1 MRPSPWNPS
10 ANLHRLMI
18 PFGKPLLG
26 AEERSAVAEVLDGTT
41 LTHGPRV
48 KEFETSFA
56 DFTGAPH
63 AIATATCMAS
73 LHLAYLFLEVGE
85 GDEVLVPAQTH
96 VAMAHAVQAC
106 GAKPVF
112 VDADPRTGNVD
123 LDQLESLVTPRTKAI
138 SVVHYLGLPVDMERV
153 LAIAHKHDCFVVED
167 CAIALG
173 STYKGTHVGLHG
185 DIGCFSFYPVKHIT
199 TGEGGMVIT
208 TRDDVADRVSKQRAF
223 GIDKSV
229 LADRRHTGAYEIERL
244 GFNYRLGEVAA
255 AMGVEQMKRLAGFL
269 EQRERNFQLL
279 AAGLDQ
285 TDELRVL
292 ETSHDGAMRSSHYC
306 LSAVL
311 EAGLQERREEIIDQL
326 KADGVG
332 TSVYY
337 PKPLSDTRFY
347 REAYGDNAGSHP
359 EAATISY
366 GSIAFPVGP
375 HIEESDVE
383 TIVQTVKRVLA
394 QVAVHG

>member
-1 MRPSPWNPS
+1 
-10 ANLHRLMI
+10 MI
-18 PFGKPLLG
+18 PFGKPILG
-26 AEERSAVAEVLDGTT
+26 EEERSAVADVLAGTT

-48 KEFETSFA
+48 KKFEAAFA

-63 AIATATCMAS
+63 AIATASCMAS
-73 LHLAYLFLEVGE
+73 LHLAYLYLDLGP

-112 VDADPRTGNVD
+112 VDADPHTGAVD
-123 LDQLESLVTPRTKAI
+123 LDHLESLVGPRTRAI
-138 SVVHYLGLPVDMERV
+138 SVVHYVGLPVEMARV
-153 LAIAHKHDCFVVED
+153 LDIARRHDCFVVED

-173 STYKGTHVGLHG
+173 ARYRGDHVGLVG

-208 TRDDVADRVSKQRAF
+208 KRDDVAERVSKQRAF

-229 LADRRHTGAYEIERL
+229 LADRRHTAAYEIEHL
-244 GFNYRLGEVAA
+244 GLNYRLGEFGAA
-255 AMGVEQMKRLAGFL
+255 LGVEQMKRLPGFL
-269 EQRERNFQLL
+269 EARERNFELL
-279 AAGLDQ
+279 SEGLCDI
-285 TDELRVL
+285 DELRVL
-292 ETSHDGAMRSSHYC
+292 ETGHDGDRRSSHYC
-306 LSAVL
+306 LVAVL
-311 EAGLQERREEIIDQL
+311 EEGLRDRREQIIEQL
-326 KADGVG
+326 KAEGVG

-337 PKPLSDTRFY
+337 PKPLPDTRFY
-347 REAYGDNAGSHP
+347 RETYGHEAGSHP

-375 HIEESDVE
+375 HIGKGDVN
-383 TIVQTVKRVLA
+383 TIVEAVKRVLSE
-394 QVAVHG
+394 VTVRG